1 MISCQV
7 FVSVLLSLLSGQ
19 SNGIKGIKYALCRSS
34 HFPPKL
40 KPIRGQVY
48 DQLEHERVVIDMS
61 EFDKLGAKG
70 NSLTQ

>member
-1 MISCQV
+1 MQVIS
-7 FVSVLLSLLSGQ
+7 FS
-19 SNGIKGIKYALCRSS
+19 
-34 HFPPKL
+34 PKL
-40 KPIRGQVY
+40 KPIRVQGQVY